1 MMISYRERLVVKHP
15 WYVHTSRAVSSHLYI
30 ISVPSVVQECSETQN
45 TELQN
50 FPRLAQVIDQITDDM
65 VSHKAFQKCH
75 NLTHSQLA
83 FKMYQVLC
91 HILKFYS
98 LSLKNEW
105 LHAALF
111 HDVL

>member
-1 MMISYRERLVVKHP
+1 MFG
-15 WYVHTSRAVSSHLYI
+15 
-30 ISVPSVVQECSETQN
+30 
-45 TELQN
+45 ELQN

-83 FKMYQVLC
+83 FKMYQALR
-91 HILKFYS
+91 HILKFYC

-111 HDVL
+111 HDIL